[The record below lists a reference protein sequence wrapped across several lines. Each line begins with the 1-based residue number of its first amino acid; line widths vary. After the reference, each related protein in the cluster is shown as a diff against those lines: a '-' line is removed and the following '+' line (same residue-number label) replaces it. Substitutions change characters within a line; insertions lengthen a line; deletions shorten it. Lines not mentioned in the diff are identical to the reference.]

1 MSKIYFDRDVKMTAL
16 RKKVVGIIG
25 YGNQGRAQGLNLRD
39 SGVKVIVGN
48 RRDAYLK
55 MAKSDGFEAFPI
67 REAVSRADILIIA
80 IPDEIQE
87 QLYKRHIAPVIRG
100 GQVVCFASSYGY
112 RFKCVV
118 PPADVDVIM
127 MSPRAMGVTVRESF
141 EDGKGVPGFVAVGQ
155 DPSGRSLKIA
165 LALAKGVGC
174 TRAGVVECTFENET
188 DVNLFGE
195 QALWPLFHEALV
207 LSYEVMV
214 ENGVPPEVALI
225 EFYSSGETSEVF
237 RQIARMGMLRQAPFH
252 SPTSR
257 YGTLSRAEK
266 LPSKD
271 MKKRMRE
278 VFRGIRNGDFAKEW
292 AAEQASGY
300 KKFKKLQKSALK
312 HPINKAELK
321 VKAISA
327 SPKNFSTK

>member
-1 MSKIYFDRDVKMTAL
+1 MSRPSFQLELGQLATIIAAPVPHLTCNVKEGLIVSKIYFDKDVKMTSL
-16 RKKVVGIIG
+16 RKKVVGVIG

-55 MAKSDGFEAFPI
+55 MAESDGFEAFSI
-67 REAVSRADILIIA
+67 REAVSRSDILIIA

-87 QLYKRHIAPVIRG
+87 QLYKRHVAPVIRG

-165 LALAKGVGC
+165 LALAKVGTQDQFVDARRGVQGQSVDHLVGLADDQVLLELFDALV
-174 TRAGVVECTFENET
+174 AGKLCHVTVINDARPGEHVVEPAVVVVGHL
-188 DVNLFGE
+188 DHPSG
-195 QALWPLFHEALV
+195 
-207 LSYEVMV
+207 LSLGPGAVHD
-214 ENGVPPEVALI
+214 P
-225 EFYSSGETSEVF
+225 
-237 RQIARMGMLRQAPFH
+237 
-252 SPTSR
+252 
-257 YGTLSRAEK
+257 
-266 LPSKD
+266 
-271 MKKRMRE
+271 
-278 VFRGIRNGDFAKEW
+278 
-292 AAEQASGY
+292 
-300 KKFKKLQKSALK
+300 
-312 HPINKAELK
+312 
-321 VKAISA
+321 
-327 SPKNFSTK
+327 

>member
-1 MSKIYFDRDVKMTAL
+1 MSKIYFDRDVKLTAL

-87 QLYKRHIAPVIRG
+87 QLYKRHVGPVIRG

-141 EDGKGVPGFVAVGQ
+141 EDGKGVPGFVAI
-155 DPSGRSLKIA
+155 GRLLVVSALTGRRGGVADLLLGAPTRTRAANEELSA
-165 LALAKGVGC
+165 LAREAATVPGLVDLLARFGV
-174 TRAGVVECTFENET
+174 A
-188 DVNLFGE
+188 
-195 QALWPLFHEALV
+195 PL
-207 LSYEVMV
+207 
-214 ENGVPPEVALI
+214 GP
-225 EFYSSGETSEVF
+225 
-237 RQIARMGMLRQAPFH
+237 
-252 SPTSR
+252 
-257 YGTLSRAEK
+257 
-266 LPSKD
+266 
-271 MKKRMRE
+271 RE
-278 VFRGIRNGDFAKEW
+278 
-292 AAEQASGY
+292 S
-300 KKFKKLQKSALK
+300 L
-312 HPINKAELK
+312 
-321 VKAISA
+321 
-327 SPKNFSTK
+327 T